1 MEIRTGMNFKAQ
13 GLDFKM
19 YMCYFFRTMLREIR
33 IRDFAIIDGVTIR
46 FEPGFNVLT
55 GETGAGK
62 SIVVDALGLTLGD
75 RAQTDMIK
83 SGCSETAVETYFE
96 ISGHQTLERLGIPD
110 DEGIII
116 RRTLLSSGKSKA
128 YINDTMV
135 NLQTISE
142 LGRTIVDI
150 HGQHEHQSLLSQENQ
165 MDMLDA
171 YGKLIDERSE
181 IERLF
186 HELRSMKDELSS
198 LNSRLKEKG
207 HRTDLLRFQIDEIES
222 AALRIGEKEALA
234 EERAILS
241 NLARLS
247 ELTEGAYSL
256 LYSGDGSSSEK
267 LASALKMLKEVSEI
281 DHGIGE
287 ILGLLE
293 SAIPLI
299 GDAAASLRGY
309 RGRYDADPKRLDA
322 VEDRLDT
329 IERLEKKYRG
339 GIEDILRCREEA
351 LKELEGLEYS
361 DEKIKELEH
370 SITEKERMLNELA
383 AKLSAMRKKVSK
395 KIESAVTAVL
405 KELAMEKAEFRID
418 IKPAPLSSAGADL
431 VEFLFSANKG
441 EQPKP
446 LSRVASGGE
455 LSRIMLAL
463 KGILAEL
470 DNLPVLIFDEV
481 DAGIGGRTAE
491 HVGIRLKN
499 LAKRH
504 QVLCITHLPQI
515 AAMADNHIMI
525 EKAQKKEGVCVK
537 VKSLSIEEREEE
549 IARMLSGKITDISL
563 EHARELLDS
572 GNQRGLS
579 FS

>member
-1 MEIRTGMNFKAQ
+1 
-13 GLDFKM
+13 M
-19 YMCYFFRTMLREIR
+19 YVLFFRTMLREIR

-83 SGCSETAVETYFE
+83 TGCAETAVETYFE

-110 DEGIII
+110 GEGIII
-116 RRTLLSSGKSKA
+116 RRTLSSSGKSKA

-165 MDMLDA
+165 RDMLDA
-171 YGKLIDERSE
+171 YGKLMDERSE

-198 LNSRLKEKG
+198 LNSKLKEKG
-207 HRTDLLRFQIDEIES
+207 HRTDLLKFQINEIES
-222 AALRIGEKEALA
+222 ASLKTGEKETLT
-234 EERAILS
+234 EERIILS
-241 NLARLS
+241 NLTRLS

-256 LYSGDGSSSEK
+256 LYSGDGSVSEK
-267 LASALKMLKEVSEI
+267 LAAAISKLKEVLQI
-281 DHGIGE
+281 DHGIGD
-287 ILGLLE
+287 ILSLLE
-293 SAIPLI
+293 SASPLV
-299 GDAAASLRGY
+299 GDASVALRGF
-309 RGRYDADPKRLDA
+309 RDKYDIDP
-322 VEDRLDT
+322 DRLDMVEERLDL
-329 IERLEKKYRG
+329 IKRLEKKYGKGAEEIIRYM
-339 GIEDILRCREEA
+339 EDA
-351 LKELEGLEYS
+351 SKELKGLEYS
-361 DEKIKELEH
+361 DEKVRDLELAMD
-370 SITEKERMLNELA
+370 EKEKALTGLSDE
-383 AKLSAMRKKVSK
+383 LSAMRKKVSK

-405 KELAMEKAEFRID
+405 KELAMEKAEFRVD

-470 DNLPVLIFDEV
+470 DDLPVLIFDEV

-525 EKAQKKEGVCVK
+525 EKAQKKEGICVK

-549 IARMLSGKITDISL
+549 IARMLSGKITEISL
-563 EHARELLDS
+563 EHARELLNS
-572 GNQRGLS
+572 GNQRGLR